1 MMSMKYF
8 NTRGEEFVSEN
19 GKFLDISSDTFSDKY
34 QCVTISGRFGNVFQI
49 TGVTVHEIV
58 RSVLTN
64 SSLRTKLAVRDWLN
78 RIIEEENDQ

>member
-8 NTRGEEFVSEN
+8 NTRGEEFVSES
-19 GKFLDISSDTFSDKY
+19 GKFLDISSDTFSDTY

-64 SSLRTKLAVRDWLN
+64 SSLRTKVAVRDWLN
-78 RIIEEENDQ
+78 RIIDEETN